1 MKIIIDTN
9 VFISALESRRGASFK
24 LLSLIDENKFKICIS
39 VPLIFEYDDV
49 AKRNQM
55 LKVSHKQ
62 IDDIIDY
69 LCKVGEKI
77 EIFYLWR
84 PVLSDPKDDF
94 MLELAVNASADYIIT
109 FNKKD
114 FMKGKEKFNINA
126 ITPQKFLKIIGE
138 NNERT

>member
-1 MKIIIDTN
+1 MKVIIDTN
-9 VFISALESRRGASFK
+9 VFISALKSSRGASFRLFK
-24 LLSLIDENKFKICIS
+24 LLGYNKFAVCIS

-49 AKRNQM
+49 AKRRGM
-55 LKVSHKQ
+55 LQITTQQ

-69 LCKVGEKI
+69 ICLVGEKT

-94 MLELAVNASADYIIT
+94 VLELAVNASADYIVT

-114 FMKGKEKFNINA
+114 FIKGEKLFNIKTV
-126 ITPQKFLKIIGE
+126 TPQEFLKIIGDI
-138 NNERT
+138 